1 MNIILYN
8 DSLKYLNKSLRKL
21 RNGHNINV
29 PLINSIN
36 NQFLLGQGY
45 LINTNITKV
54 DQEQVKRITQIL
66 VELINKLKQIKNK
79 VKTSPT
85 SVPPTSVPPS
95 SGFSSSGFS
104 SSGFSSSGFSSSDP
118 FGPTPVT
125 ATGFSSSGPFGPT
138 PVTATVPPVDP
149 TVTSSF
155 TFRPGAAPSS
165 STTLDL
171 NTCKNQLKAFLKGQK
186 IMDNTEN
193 IVNPNG
199 LSKIAYDRFVKIM
212 DTVMS
217 GFSQSQMD
225 DCLNQLG
232 VTIPR

>member
-8 DSLKYLNKSLRKL
+8 DSLKYLNKSLEKL

-45 LINTNITKV
+45 LINTNITRV
-54 DQEQVKRITQIL
+54 NQEQVRRVEQIL
-66 VELINKLKQIKNK
+66 IELINKLKQIKNK
-79 VKTSPT
+79 ASVPVPPT

-104 SSGFSSSGFSSSDP
+104 SSGFSSSGFSSSSP
-118 FGPTPVT
+118 FGP
-125 ATGFSSSGPFGPT
+125 SSSI
-138 PVTATVPPVDP
+138 PVATTSTTVPPP
-149 TVTSSF
+149 VTGSF
-155 TFRPGAAPSS
+155 TFRPGSAPSS

-186 IMDNTEN
+186 VMDNTEN

-199 LSKIAYDRFVKIM
+199 LSKIAYNRFVQIM
-212 DTVMS
+212 GSVMS
-217 GFSQSQMD
+217 GFSQSQID